1 MTLQRGKITR
11 TGILNAINEKYDLI
25 STEITSYE
33 EASDFFKHYLGPIGT
48 ISPNF
53 FNQVDAQ
60 IGLVLMDYWRE
71 TEELNKHLIPLLER
85 STLFSIPDEEP
96 VQMNCSECGEELYSG
111 NTSPASQSEG
121 MCQTCHHAPL
131 N

>member
-1 MTLQRGKITR
+1 MTLQKGKITR

-25 STEITSYE
+25 GTEITSYE
-33 EASDFFKHYLGPIGT
+33 EASNFFSHYLAPIGT
-48 ISPNF
+48 IAPNF
-53 FNQVDAQ
+53 FDRVDAE

-71 TEELNKHLIPLLER
+71 TDELNKLLIPLLER
-85 STLFSIPDEEP
+85 STLFSIEEKSAE
-96 VQMNCSECGEELYSG
+96 MNCSECGEELYSG